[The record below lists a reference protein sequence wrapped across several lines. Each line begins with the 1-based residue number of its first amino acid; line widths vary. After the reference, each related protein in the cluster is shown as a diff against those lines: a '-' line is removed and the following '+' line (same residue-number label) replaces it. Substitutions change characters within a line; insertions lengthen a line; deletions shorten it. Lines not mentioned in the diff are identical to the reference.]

1 MLVAT
6 LIRSRRLDIRKV
18 PFLRFYEPI
27 RVENYKNAKE
37 KNKQTKKTTTTRRRP
52 KSCALDR
59 TSLVNDG
66 VFIRPKPEVPSC
78 GTTTRN
84 PERGREVSHLARSE
98 SQSERKLQFILPA
111 RETSHIIT
119 PSTREIK

>member
-27 RVENYKNAKE
+27 RVEIYKNAKE
-37 KNKQTKKTTTTRRRP
+37 KNKQTKKTTTTRRP

-66 VFIRPKPEVPSC
+66 VFIRPKTEVPSC

-84 PERGREVSHLARSE
+84 PERGR
-98 SQSERKLQFILPA
+98 
-111 RETSHIIT
+111 
-119 PSTREIK
+119 